1 MSDVR
6 KNLNLCFLACLLAAM
21 MAVPWLAAQ
30 TSVEE
35 LHDPQDQYMYAH
47 GLQDRKLYDR
57 AEKLY
62 REFLANN
69 GGHRLASEAHVNL
82 ILCLHEQKKTD
93 EMLVCIAEFRKN
105 FPTNAK
111 LEALTSWEADAYYQK
126 KDYLKAAESFRLLRA
141 SKDESLAEY
150 STYLLAMCIRYQNGK
165 DTDEVLE
172 LFRSLADK
180 DLRKDRAWRSY
191 SLYQLSWRALTARQ
205 LEEAEKGF
213 KRLSENEE
221 VSAEIREASMYRLG
235 EVCNARGLY
244 ADALSAYERCLGLY
258 PDGASSREVRK
269 RRVML
274 LFEQGKTAEAL
285 EKAEDW
291 HRRYAEVKDYEMD
304 YVHGLCLFNVR
315 RYPEARPF
323 FLRIGSLDDVPPDIR
338 RIVKTYVIYCLMEE
352 KSFDQAGVLIDA
364 FLKEYPQAPE
374 KGALL
379 QHRGRIFELGNRLQD
394 AENSYRQALALY
406 KGNIAEQVRS
416 HELLISM
423 FMKAKEWQKAADE
436 LLVVSRL
443 QGVSKPASF
452 LLKAAE
458 CEREAKHLD
467 LATRD
472 YLKLIE
478 LYPKAKQEVD
488 ISRERLMF
496 IYSEAD
502 QLELAE
508 AQVRELLKDATGA
521 RAERF
526 TLGLA
531 TILYNRK
538 ERMAALNVLM
548 AALEKPLVGGEEIE
562 QSMKKLASQILLTS
576 FVGEKQ
582 DTKTPEELKMMFD
595 GVKLVNDLLVKYGG
609 ANLDGPFL
617 YQAGNVCAQL
627 RDSGVDLAGFDSRAC
642 EERIWRAL
650 WKRKDDPVWAC
661 RGGLELAKRLV
672 VAGEASRTE
681 AGALLAELQVMIPE
695 VEGNLNPDER
705 LPFRCDVLA
714 LLAENLFYQKQY
726 TQSLDLAEKVLVLSG
741 GRSKEESTALAWLVK
756 ARVLLEVDKNPSD
769 ALTYATMC
777 YIVGNHPLYNPS
789 AMLLAIRA
797 HLALG
802 KTKAAKE
809 AWEELRRRYP
819 LKAEEYRGDES
830 LMRLF
835 EKNEEK

>member
-1 MSDVR
+1 MIRVPKFR
-6 KNLNLCFLACLLAAM
+6 KLSVFMCLSVLLLA
-21 MAVPWLAAQ
+21 VSPVFGQ
-30 TSVEE
+30 GTVEE

-62 REFLANN
+62 RDFLAAN
-69 GGHRLASEAHVNL
+69 GGHRLAAEAHVNL
-82 ILCLHEQKKTD
+82 ILCLHEQMKTD
-93 EMLVCIAEFRKN
+93 DMLACIAEFRKN

-126 KDYLKAAESFRLLRA
+126 KDYPRAAESFRRLRN

-165 DTDEVLE
+165 DTEEVLD
-172 LFRSLADK
+172 LFRALAK
-180 DLRKDRAWRSY
+180 GDLRGDRPWRAY
-191 SLYQLSWRALTARQ
+191 ALYQLSWRALTARE
-205 LEEAEKGF
+205 LEEAEVGF
-213 KRLSENEE
+213 KRLSGNES
-221 VSAEIREASMYRLG
+221 VSPEIREASMYRLG
-235 EVCNARGLY
+235 EVCNARGHF
-244 ADALSAYERCLGLY
+244 ADALAAYELCIGLY

-274 LFEQGKTAEAL
+274 LFDQGKVAEAL

-291 HRRYAEVKDYEMD
+291 HRRYAEVNDYEMD

-323 FLRIGSLDDVPPDIR
+323 FMRIETMADVPPDIR
-338 RIVKTYVIYCLMEE
+338 RAVKTYVIYCLMEE
-352 KSFDQAGVLIDA
+352 KSFEQAGLLIDA
-364 FLKEYPQAPE
+364 FVKEYPQSAE
-374 KGALL
+374 KPGML
-379 QHRGRIFELGNRLQD
+379 QHRGRIFELDGKLQD

-406 KGNIAEQVRS
+406 KGNLTEQVRS

-436 LLVVSRL
+436 LIGLSRL
-443 QGVSKPASF
+443 PGVAKPASF
-452 LLKAAE
+452 LLQAAE
-458 CEREAKHLD
+458 CEREAKNLD

-478 LYPKAKQEVD
+478 LYPQSKEEVD
-488 ISRERLMF
+488 VSRERLMY

-502 QLELAE
+502 QLDLAE
-508 AQVRELLKDATGA
+508 AQARELLKDATGA

-531 TILYNRK
+531 TILYNKK
-538 ERMAALNVLM
+538 ERKAALDVLM
-548 AALEKPLVGGEEIE
+548 AALEKPLVGGADIE
-562 QSMKKLASQILLTS
+562 QSLKKLASQILLTS

-582 DTKTPEELKMMFD
+582 DKKTPNDLKNMFD
-595 GVKLVNDLLVKYGG
+595 GVKLVNDLLVKYDG
-609 ANLDGPFL
+609 ANLEGPFL
-617 YQAGNVCAQL
+617 YQAGMVCGDL

-642 EERIWRAL
+642 EERIWRTL
-650 WKRKDDPVWAC
+650 WRRKDDPLWSC

-681 AGALLAELQVMIPE
+681 AGKLLAELQIKIPE
-695 VEGNLNPDER
+695 VEKTLNPDER

-726 TQSLDLAEKVLVLSG
+726 TQALDLAEKVLVLSG

-756 ARVLLEVDKNPSD
+756 ARILLDVDKNPSD

-777 YIVGNHPLYNPS
+777 YIVGNHPMYNPT

-802 KTKAAKE
+802 KTESARE

-819 LKAEEYRGDES
+819 LKAEEYRGDAA
-830 LMRLF
+830 LKPLF
-835 EKNEEK
+835 EEKK

>member
-1 MSDVR
+1 MTCVPLIR
-6 KNLNLCFLACLLAAM
+6 KIRVLSYLAILLLGLSPAFG
-21 MAVPWLAAQ
+21 Q
-30 TSVEE
+30 GTVEE

-62 REFLANN
+62 RDFLAVN
-69 GGHRLASEAHVNL
+69 GGHRLAAEAHVNL
-82 ILCLHEQKKTD
+82 ILCLHEQMKTD
-93 EMLVCIAEFRKN
+93 DMLASIAEFRKN

-126 KDYLKAAESFRLLRA
+126 KDYARAAESFRLLRN

-165 DTDEVLE
+165 DTEEVLD
-172 LFRSLADK
+172 LFRTLAK
-180 DLRKDRAWRSY
+180 GELRGDRPWRAY
-191 SLYQLSWRALTARQ
+191 SLYQLSWRALTGRQ
-205 LEEAEKGF
+205 LEEAEVGF
-213 KRLSENEE
+213 KRLSGNES
-221 VSAEIREASMYRLG
+221 VSPEIREASMYRLG
-235 EVCNARGLY
+235 EVCNARGHY
-244 ADALSAYERCLGLY
+244 ADALSAYELCLGLY

-274 LFEQGKTAEAL
+274 LFDQGKVADAL

-291 HRRYAEVKDYEMD
+291 HRRYAEVNDYEMD
-304 YVHGLCLFNVR
+304 YVHGLCLFNAR

-323 FLRIGSLDDVPPDIR
+323 FMRIETMTDVPPDIR
-338 RIVKTYVIYCLMEE
+338 RTVKTYVIYCLMEE
-352 KSFDQAGVLIDA
+352 KSFEQAGLLIDA
-364 FLKEYPQAPE
+364 FVKEYPQSAE
-374 KGALL
+374 KPGML
-379 QHRGRIFELGNRLQD
+379 QHRGRIFELDGRLQD

-406 KGNIAEQVRS
+406 KGNLTEQVRS

-436 LLVVSRL
+436 LIVLSQL
-443 QGVSKPASF
+443 PGVAKPASF
-452 LLKAAE
+452 LLQAAE

-478 LYPKAKQEVD
+478 TYPKSKEEVD
-488 ISRERLMF
+488 ISRERLMY

-502 QLELAE
+502 QLDLAE

-531 TILYNRK
+531 TILYNKK
-538 ERMAALNVLM
+538 ERKAALDVLM
-548 AALEKPLVGGEEIE
+548 AALEKPLVGGAEIE
-562 QSMKKLASQILLTS
+562 QSLKKLASQILLTS

-582 DTKTPEELKMMFD
+582 DKKTPNELKNMFD

-617 YQAGNVCAQL
+617 YQAGMVCSDL

-642 EERIWRAL
+642 EERIWRTL
-650 WKRKDDPVWAC
+650 WQRKDDPLWAC

-681 AGALLAELQVMIPE
+681 AGKLLAELQVKIPE
-695 VEGNLNPDER
+695 VEGTLNPDER

-714 LLAENLFYQKQY
+714 LLAENLYYQKQY
-726 TQSLDLAEKVLVLSG
+726 TQALDLAEKVLVLSG

-756 ARVLLEVDKNPSD
+756 ARILLDVDKNPSD

-777 YIVGNHPLYNPS
+777 YIVGNHPLYNPT

-802 KTKAAKE
+802 KMESARE

-819 LKAEEYRGDES
+819 LKAEEYRGDAA
-830 LMRLF
+830 LKPLF
-835 EKNEEK
+835 EEKKK